1 MPVLTPQH
9 EDFPRWYQDVLTKAK
24 LAENGPARGTMVI
37 RPTGYAIWERMQAE
51 VDGRIKAAGAQNAYF
66 PLLIPMNFFEREAEH
81 VEGFSPE
88 LAVVTHGGGKEL
100 TESLAIRP
108 TSEAV
113 IGEYMAKWVDSYRD
127 LPLLLNQWANVVRW
141 ELRPRIFLRTTEFLW
156 QEGHTAHATQ
166 ADARQYARRILS
178 DVYQDFLC
186 NVLAMP
192 VIVGRKTAKERFAGA
207 ENTMT
212 CEGIMRDG
220 KALQMATS
228 HELGQRFSRA
238 FNISYSSAEGAT
250 ELCWTTS
257 WGASTRMLGGLI
269 MCHGDDFGLVLP
281 PALAPVQVVVVVV
294 KDTDGAVTRCANAL
308 ADELKVRGVRVRLDA
323 NVDQAFGWRATDW
336 DLQGV
341 PIRVE
346 LGPRDL
352 AENAA
357 LLYRRDTRDKTRVGI
372 AEVADEVQ
380 QLSGRIQLDMFDAA
394 TARRDATIS
403 DCATLD
409 EARDAAQ
416 TGVARVPWELVG
428 TVGEQD
434 LATSGLTVRC
444 LRRGDGSLPE
454 TDHDAGALAYVARAY

>member
-113 IGEYMAKWVDSYRD
+113 IGEYMAKWIDSYRD

>member
-1 MPVLTPQH
+1 MAVLTPQQ
-9 EDFPRWYQDVLTKAK
+9 EDFPRWYQDVPTKAK
-24 LAENGPARGTMVI
+24 LADNGPARGTMVI
-37 RPTGYAIWERMQAE
+37 RPNGYAIWERMQAE
-51 VDGRIKAAGAQNAYF
+51 VDTRIKAAGAQNAYF

-100 TESLAIRP
+100 TEPLAIRP
-108 TSEAV
+108 TSDAV
-113 IGEYMAKWVDSYRD
+113 IGEYMAKWVASYRD

-156 QEGHTAHATQ
+156 QEGHTAHASQ
-166 ADARQYARRILS
+166 ADARKYGRRILH
-178 DVYQDFLC
+178 DVSLEFMRS
-186 NVLAMP
+186 VLEMS

-207 ENTMT
+207 ENAMP
-212 CEGIMRDG
+212 CEGVMRDG

-238 FNISYSSAEGAT
+238 FNISYSSADGAT

-294 KDTDGAVTRCANAL
+294 KDTDGTITQAASAL
-308 ADELKVRGVRVRLDA
+308 VEQLRARGVRVSLDD
-323 NVDQAFGWRATDW
+323 NVGQAFGWRVTDW

-357 LLYRRDTRDKTRVGI
+357 LLYRRDTRDKTKVGI
-372 AEVADEVQ
+372 DNVVDEVQ
-380 QLSGRIQLDMFDAA
+380 RL
-394 TARRDATIS
+394 
-403 DCATLD
+403 
-409 EARDAAQ
+409 
-416 TGVARVPWELVG
+416 
-428 TVGEQD
+428 
-434 LATSGLTVRC
+434 TS
-444 LRRGDGSLPE
+444 
-454 TDHDAGALAYVARAY
+454 

>member
-1 MPVLTPQH
+1 MAVLTPQN

-37 RPTGYAIWERMQAE
+37 RPNGYAIWERIQAE
-51 VDGRIKAAGAQNAYF
+51 VDGRIKAAGARNAYF

-100 TESLAIRP
+100 TEPLAIRP

-113 IGEYMAKWVDSYRD
+113 VGEYMAKWVDSYRD

-156 QEGHTAHATQ
+156 QEGHTAHATE
-166 ADARQYARRILS
+166 ADARQYARRILH
-178 DVYQDFLC
+178 DVYQEFMRD
-186 NVLAMP
+186 VLAMP

-220 KALQMATS
+220 KVLQMATS

-238 FNISYSSAEGAT
+238 FDISYSSAEGAT

-294 KDTDGAVTRCANAL
+294 KDTDGVVTRAASAL
-308 ADELKVRGVRVRLDA
+308 VDELKSRGLRVGLDD
-323 NVDQAFGWRATDW
+323 NVAQAFGWRATDW

-357 LLYRRDTRDKTRVGI
+357 LLYRRDTRDKTKAGI
-372 AEVADEVQ
+372 GKVVDEVQ
-380 QLSGRIQLDMFDAA
+380 QLTGRIQMDMFEAA
-394 TARRDATIS
+394 TARRDAAIA
-403 DCATLD
+403 DCTTLD
-409 EARDAAQ
+409 QARDAAQ
-416 TGVARVPWELVG
+416 MGVARLAWELIG
-428 TVGEQD
+428 TAGEQD

-444 LRRGDGSLPE
+444 LQLSDGSLPD
-454 TDHDAGALAYVARAY
+454 TDRDAGALAYVARAY

>member
-1 MPVLTPQH
+1 MAVLTPQQ

-24 LAENGPARGTMVI
+24 LAEKGPARGTMVI
-37 RPTGYAIWERMQAE
+37 RPNGYAIWERMQAE
-51 VDGRIKAAGAQNAYF
+51 VDGRIKAAGARNAYF

-100 TESLAIRP
+100 TEPLAIRP

-113 IGEYMAKWVDSYRD
+113 IGEYMAKWIDSYRD

-156 QEGHTAHATQ
+156 QEGHTAHATE
-166 ADARQYARRILS
+166 ADARQYARHILH
-178 DVYQDFLC
+178 DVYHDYMRS
-186 NVLAMP
+186 VLAMP
-192 VIVGRKTAKERFAGA
+192 VVVGRKTAKERFAGA

-220 KALQMATS
+220 RALQMATS

-281 PALAPVQVVVVVV
+281 PALAPIQVVVVVV
-294 KDTDGAVTRCANAL
+294 KDTDRAVTRAASAL
-308 ADELKVRGVRVRLDA
+308 VDELKGRGVRVSLDD
-323 NVDQAFGWRATDW
+323 NVGQAFGWRATDW

-352 AENAA
+352 AEHAA
-357 LLYRRDTRDKTRVGI
+357 VLYRRDTRGKDKMGI
-372 AEVADEVQ
+372 DNVVDEVQ
-380 QLSGRIQLDMFDAA
+380 RLTSRIQTDMFDAA
-394 TARRDATIS
+394 TARRDAAIS
-403 DCATLD
+403 DCTTLD
-409 EARDAAQ
+409 HARDVAQ
-416 TGVARVPWELVG
+416 TGVARLPWELVG
-428 TVGEQD
+428 TSGEED

-444 LRRGDGSLPE
+444 LQLGDGSLPE
-454 TDHDAGALAYVARAY
+454 TDHDAGVLAYVARAY